1 VDGDELPIRRSRGDA
16 PCPLPLP
23 FSCPEPILACGGQL
37 KAVFALGRQRQ
48 AILSHHLGDL
58 DHLAAWEAYQR
69 DVRLYRELFRF
80 RPAVLV
86 HDLHPDYAT
95 TRWAEQQARQQGL
108 RCFAVQHHHAH
119 LASCLAEH
127 GSTGPAIGVTFDGT
141 GFGTDGAIWG
151 GEFLVGD
158 YCRFHRAAHLRY
170 VPMPGG
176 EQAIREP
183 WRMALAHLRDAQV
196 SLPTWEQALDDAAV
210 AGVERLLQRRV
221 ASPLTSSMGRLFDA
235 VASLLGLAH
244 QAAHEGQAAMHLEWL
259 AERSVE
265 LGEYPFDFVLKNG
278 ILEIDPR
285 PVIAAVARDIQQN
298 VEAAIIARRFHNG
311 IAEMIAQVCC
321 RLRKITGIDL
331 VVLSGGVF
339 LNALLTCRSVARLRQ
354 RGFRVYRHRRVPP
367 GDGGLSLGQLAVA
380 AACLAGDSACASAC
394 PERSSKPTA
403 NTTC

>member
-1 VDGDELPIRRSRGDA
+1 MARRTLR
-16 PCPLPLP
+16 
-23 FSCPEPILACGGQL
+23 
-37 KAVFALGRQRQ
+37 R
-48 AILSHHLGDL
+48 
-58 DHLAAWEAYQR
+58 
-69 DVRLYRELFRF
+69 
-80 RPAVLV
+80 
-86 HDLHPDYAT
+86 
-95 TRWAEQQARQQGL
+95 TR
-108 RCFAVQHHHAH
+108 
-119 LASCLAEH
+119 
-127 GSTGPAIGVTFDGT
+127 
-141 GFGTDGAIWG
+141 
-151 GEFLVGD
+151 
-158 YCRFHRAAHLRY
+158 
-170 VPMPGG
+170 
-176 EQAIREP
+176 
-183 WRMALAHLRDAQV
+183 
-196 SLPTWEQALDDAAV
+196 
-210 AGVERLLQRRV
+210 
-221 ASPLTSSMGRLFDA
+221 
-235 VASLLGLAH
+235 
-244 QAAHEGQAAMHLEWL
+244 
-259 AERSVE
+259 
-265 LGEYPFDFVLKNG
+265 EYPFDFVLKNG